1 MGRIPLNFDVDPSAG
16 RTERA
21 PRLPAGFG
29 MAPQA
34 AKVQQGRAIARQGL
48 RTADVAA
55 DYAAKNRQAD
65 QRADVMAYKS
75 NLAAVQQEM
84 QRQLAETSDPRRV
97 RDITEKSW
105 QKIDSWVAGKNDKGV
120 PNIRWNSQR
129 SELQQATAVFQN
141 EFRLAAEQRIAEIG
155 KRDTNTKAKQAQYDA
170 EMSGNR
176 EQIAEAVQVR
186 VKNGTLTAEEG
197 QVEKRSAFLRSD
209 LILAKNNIISIE
221 QMQPDQAAEAAK
233 TFEEGLTA
241 REKGE
246 WVAFEHIPEADRKTL
261 VRLAKDAAATAKKRA
276 AEQEKA
282 RQAESN
288 SAVVEFIQQNGR
300 LPGAGER
307 AGMELTAETTK
318 TLESGRLERISPA
331 LEPAAAIAMRK
342 EMLEYNP
349 DEDEDKSKLLNY
361 ARRIEGFSS
370 PATKN
375 FLKDVLRR
383 ATDQEGSA
391 VDKLVDT
398 EIEDVITGLDY
409 RTGFG
414 DRFKDNEK
422 LQIIAREKD
431 LYNQWVKENNPSVE
445 QRLKYLDS
453 GRIGSIKAAKNKD
466 EFIRRAWKQD
476 RFNFQPP
483 ALNHTQAGYLED
495 DSSLL
500 KLIGEKNADTDQP

>member
-1 MGRIPLNFDVDPSAG
+1 MGRIPLNFDADPSAG

-21 PRLPAGFG
+21 PRLPADFG

-34 AKVQQGRAIARQGL
+34 AKVQQGRAISRQGL
-48 RTADVAA
+48 RTADIAA

-65 QRADVMAYKS
+65 MQGDNLGYRTK
-75 NLAAVQQEM
+75 LAAVQQEM
-84 QRQLAETSDPRRV
+84 QQKLKGTSDPAKV
-97 RDITEKSW
+97 RDITEKAW
-105 QKIDSWVAGKNDKGV
+105 QTVSSYVTGKNDKGV
-120 PNIRWNSQR
+120 PNVRWNSQR
-129 SELQQATAVFQN
+129 SALQRATDDMQE
-141 EFRLAAEQRIAEIG
+141 EFRVVAEQRIAEIG

-409 RTGFG
+409 RIGFG
-414 DRFKDNEK
+414 DRFEDSEK
-422 LQIIAREKD
+422 LRIIAREKD

-453 GRIGSIKAAKNKD
+453 GRIGAIKAAKNK
-466 EFIRRAWKQD
+466 EGFIRASGTQA
-476 RFNFQPP
+476 RFDFQPS
-483 ALNHTQAGYLED
+483 ALNQTQAGYLED
-495 DSSLL
+495 DSSLREL
-500 KLIGEKNADTDQP
+500 VE